1 MFYINLR
8 TETTE
13 HVHIEK
19 NGLKLDIY
27 KLTINHIDYE
37 IHIVSTENKK
47 DIKIIKV
54 GQYWNG
60 SKEEKP
66 ITIEE
71 FEKIVKVH
79 GLGKSLTHIWES
91 VNRKSIKEFDVKQF
105 LGI

>member
-1 MFYINLR
+1 MFCINLR
-8 TETTE
+8 TKTTE
-13 HVHIEK
+13 HIHIEK
-19 NGLKLDIY
+19 DELELDIY
-27 KLTINHIDYE
+27 KLTINYTDYE
-37 IHIVSTENKK
+37 IHMVSTESKK
-47 DIKIIKV
+47 DITIIEV
-54 GQYWNG
+54 GRYWNG

-79 GLGKSLTHIWES
+79 GLGESLTHIWES